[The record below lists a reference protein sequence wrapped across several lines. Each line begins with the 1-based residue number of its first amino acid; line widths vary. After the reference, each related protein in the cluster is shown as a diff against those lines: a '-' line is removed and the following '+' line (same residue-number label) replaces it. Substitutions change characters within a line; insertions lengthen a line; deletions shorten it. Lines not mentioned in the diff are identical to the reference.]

1 MYTDHA
7 CVCVCECVCM
17 AISVF
22 YTIDNDDD
30 DEMLHSN
37 GTQLVALMRLASV
50 DHVH

>member
-1 MYTDHA
+1 
-7 CVCVCECVCM
+7 M

-30 DEMLHSN
+30 DDDEMLHSN
-37 GTQLVALMRLASV
+37 GTQRAALMRLASL